1 MIDIDK
7 VDIASLV
14 IEGLSHYD
22 HPDYCDAFYS
32 SGHYV
37 DGTPLTDDELE
48 ELKDMDSNLFYELIN
63 NTIY

>member
-7 VDIASLV
+7 VDLKSLV
-14 IEGLSHYD
+14 IEGISHYD

-32 SGHYV
+32 SGYYI
-37 DGTPLTDDELE
+37 DGKPLSDDELD
-48 ELKDMDSNLFYELIN
+48 ELKDMDSNLFYELIE

>member
-1 MIDIDK
+1 MIDLDK
-7 VDIASLV
+7 VDLSSLV

-32 SGHYV
+32 SGCYM
-37 DGTPLTDDELE
+37 DGTPMTDDELD
-48 ELKDMDSNLFYELIN
+48 ELKKIDSDFFYELIN